1 MPDKIQREVEDLLAK
16 LDTFPPPKPWYVRL
30 RESIADAIY
39 GVIDAISS
47 IPFPRLSAGHVL
59 LISIL
64 VIVFGFFLF
73 GSDGP
78 FRWIIIGAIVVFIAA
93 FAISLSRRSSGP
105 TQQKYWRDQPIDL
118 DKRSDRSRR
127 GRRRGPR

>member
-30 RESIADAIY
+30 RESIAEAIA
-39 GVIDAISS
+39 G
-47 IPFPRLSAGHVL
+47 IPFPRLSAGHIL
-59 LISIL
+59 LTSIL

-73 GSDGP
+73 GSGGF
-78 FRWIIIGAIVVFIAA
+78 FRWIIIGSILVFIAA
-93 FAISLSRRSSGP
+93 FAVSLSRRSSGP
-105 TQQKYWRDQPIDL
+105 SQQKYWRDRPMDL
-118 DKRSDRSRR
+118 DRHSGRSWW